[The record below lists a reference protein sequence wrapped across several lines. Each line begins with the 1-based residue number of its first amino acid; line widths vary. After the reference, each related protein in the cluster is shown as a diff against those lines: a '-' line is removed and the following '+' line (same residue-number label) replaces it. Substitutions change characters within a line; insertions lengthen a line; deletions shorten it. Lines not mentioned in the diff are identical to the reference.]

1 MYQLQDQCVTLSHCV
16 TLTIYI
22 GYQGARMLRS
32 HTSHNTTVFT
42 SSQAQA
48 KLTTTTTTHNHKT
61 EGLAVSVWMCD
72 PVLHSAIGS
81 VTNVP
86 SRLEGENVTDRT
98 GFLTPLRPLTNPT

>member
-1 MYQLQDQCVTLSHCV
+1 
-16 TLTIYI
+16 
-22 GYQGARMLRS
+22 MLRS

-61 EGLAVSVWMCD
+61 EGLSVSVCLCD